1 MQPTSRFGLPVFL
14 ALSLSA
20 LSWGLATAQ
29 AQEATT
35 PPSDLTSPEG
45 AAFIHQT
52 LKDQILS
59 FKEDGDID
67 YIYFTGILSWRCGVQ
82 ELYYGLNDDLAVNQF
97 PLEPC
102 HRDLRQPNTSKDRD
116 MTYPFFITVP
126 KGSAQKVKL
135 RIIYEDGNSASF
147 ESERAKNLVF

>member
-1 MQPTSRFGLPVFL
+1 MKRIHRFGRSVLL
-14 ALSLSA
+14 AVIFPALTCTVSL
-20 LSWGLATAQ
+20 AQ
-29 AQEATT
+29 AQDAAT

-126 KGSAQKVKL
+126 KGSAQKVKI